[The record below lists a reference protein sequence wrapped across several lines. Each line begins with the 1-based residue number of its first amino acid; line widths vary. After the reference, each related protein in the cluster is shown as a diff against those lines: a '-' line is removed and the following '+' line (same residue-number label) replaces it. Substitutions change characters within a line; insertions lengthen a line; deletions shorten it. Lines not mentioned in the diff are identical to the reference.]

1 MYDEDHHSY
10 AHSSLADVLIR
21 CAMGFRAFL
30 RPRCRQHL
38 PANRVQ
44 GALSRGQRGDE
55 DTSGDIAGL
64 SRCHV
69 SFAKEAILH
78 ELERAVERLKKV
90 QKSEDG
96 EDLLTNFQR
105 AAQPD
110 SEEAAKPGA
119 ETLSVENCRDR
130 SSQTVK
136 RDLVANFGAEHDGSM
151 KQPRKASRIT
161 FEGPEDAVP
170 REILAAL
177 QVLLQSR
184 DQVLQD
190 ALSGVSVRDQARLR
204 FLLGRLQ
211 LRRDVQELDYVP
223 QLAPLSSQSGSR
235 VSRAVD
241 AFVQVEQATA
251 TVSELGVQSEAP
263 SFSSQETQTINQ
275 GLYAQ
280 VMEHLVSLAP
290 PGQPKM
296 TFAAVVQK
304 APPQPR
310 TAAGQGNFHGQLG
323 PLSKSAT
330 GKGGA
335 SRTSSTTQEPRHN
348 VFQDTAP
355 VAKAATFQTSS
366 VPQESAQDSA
376 QDTPPVV
383 QDPPLAGVALT
394 QETAAVQDVL
404 QSDAASGFPTAAAV
418 GTQERR
424 DSRGPCRR
432 ERQPRTVVRLP
443 LHFKGKGKGS
453 SFDRF
458 GYRPALDNLG
468 EQAPLSG
475 MAGFLA
481 LARQENLPPPG
492 APTSL
497 IAQYKGFLFA
507 PLSVV
512 GFDGQLPVGRRQEC
526 RSFRSSLTYF
536 RARVLHRYQVP
547 QEVQQV
553 LQAKVDK
560 LVASFP
566 EAHRLSVEASEDT
579 PRRLSPEERSS
590 RIQAVQA
597 RLGSWPI
604 GGAFEPSH
612 WLIDHCSGM
621 IREQCI
627 KYVAPSKC
635 SSRDAEV
642 TSVRR
647 DDHLLRLENSTV
659 KLQAK
664 NSGIR
669 VDLSTDLRLYQ
680 AVARRGLAME
690 VAGICSQDAHEKTMR
705 VLFDHLHRAP
715 PPNYVGP
722 TADQFL
728 RSDRELWRLVSERVG
743 HGFANA
749 GGSKLVDTA
758 LLELVHSPAVSFH
771 LYPLPKPQAPAK
783 RPWEQDSQA
792 DRHTKGKNGKG
803 KGKWKGKV
811 KGKGDSGKN
820 VPSELKG
827 LSGTR
832 NGIRL
837 CFNFNMAHGCTL
849 ECKDINGNP
858 TCARGAHLCMKCGG
872 SCRLSSALADVG
884 FQTLAVDSRE
894 AQGYR
899 VLHLDLLQVDPYVG
913 KEWRQ
918 IPPTADLAS
927 VVPGIHQEGHGGQ
940 APFTGAAPGMGI
952 LFGWPITGSVWNFIR
967 VAIALWAA
975 GAQVLQV
982 PWTTFYDDF
991 TVVSLQDDVRNLQA
1005 SIFLF
1010 FQLLGWKVAVEGDK
1024 AAPFSTLFQSL
1035 GVLFDL
1041 SRSSTGQVIVSNTE
1055 RRREEVRMWCLQ
1067 VLKEDQV
1074 SPAMCAAFASRVRWL
1089 ESQMHGRL
1097 GRIAL
1102 QVLLSHASPA
1112 KSTRPTVLTR
1122 ELKWAVTWIL
1132 NHVPDARPK
1141 VFRNEQNDHFI
1152 LFTDGAVEEGT
1163 ASLGGVLL
1171 DDGGSPLHYFSCQVP
1186 KQVYQEFEVGQCVSA
1201 RRQFEADRSNKL
1213 LPLAAPVLGTVE
1225 SSPIIP
1231 AIASNGDLL
1240 PASLSSAEVDVGWD
1254 NQTLLGRFD
1263 PDDTRSGRWRQTSQE
1278 SSELPQ
1284 RGFAQQALQQATTV
1298 ESSSD
1303 SGGSVAAPSSASED
1317 EQLVAQAFTVQIEGA
1332 TTCTDSTV
1340 PSTWSVVPSWDGG
1353 GAFLRYRK
1361 DILTL
1366 ATQMK
1371 RQLHALDTPG
1381 EEDEDLQKEAGLR
1394 PGMRADAL
1402 DVGENL
1408 AAEAA
1413 AKKVQEE
1420 RERWEEE
1427 RQALELRVE
1436 ELKAACGG
1444 PGKTRVESVEYRCG
1458 AKWSTL
1464 RERFVLTNKGDAE
1477 LDSAELKGRWIF
1489 GGHRDP
1495 DAIHFEAQVLDFVW
1509 RVKVPAGYPEEV
1521 VAFLDGLKQFPWCL
1535 DCFVPSILL
1544 AVCGHWLRHMWV
1556 TPGEPLK
1563 GGRSS
1568 VDAERSNASDTFVMW
1583 VSMQEYIKSIPVP
1596 RGRGGDGDAPAQPTS
1611 TSTQCPRAGLAL
1623 FSTFNFRGT
1632 FYVGF
1637 ISVFYLTFGRVFYVG
1652 FSCAFYLN
1660 FWVREVPGS
1669 LS

>member
-1 MYDEDHHSY
+1 
-10 AHSSLADVLIR
+10 
-21 CAMGFRAFL
+21 
-30 RPRCRQHL
+30 
-38 PANRVQ
+38 
-44 GALSRGQRGDE
+44 
-55 DTSGDIAGL
+55 
-64 SRCHV
+64 
-69 SFAKEAILH
+69 
-78 ELERAVERLKKV
+78 
-90 QKSEDG
+90 
-96 EDLLTNFQR
+96 
-105 AAQPD
+105 
-110 SEEAAKPGA
+110 
-119 ETLSVENCRDR
+119 
-130 SSQTVK
+130 
-136 RDLVANFGAEHDGSM
+136 
-151 KQPRKASRIT
+151 
-161 FEGPEDAVP
+161 EDAVP

-263 SFSSQETQTINQ
+263 SFSSQETQTSNQ

-348 VFQDTAP
+348 GF
-355 VAKAATFQTSS
+355 
-366 VPQESAQDSA
+366 QESAQDSA

-383 QDPPLAGVALT
+383 QVFQPQQLWALRSAVTAEDLA
-394 QETAAVQDVL
+394 DV
-404 QSDAASGFPTAAAV
+404 
-418 GTQERR
+418 R
-424 DSRGPCRR
+424 DS
-432 ERQPRTVVRLP
+432 
-443 LHFKGKGKGS
+443 
-453 SFDRF
+453 
-458 GYRPALDNLG
+458 LG
-468 EQAPLSG
+468 EFASSRSPDVFQDLTWSQAPGLCSG
-475 MAGFLA
+475 LVSCVVG
-481 LARQENLPPPG
+481 G
-492 APTSL
+492 C
-497 IAQYKGFLFA
+497 G
-507 PLSVV
+507 PLS
-512 GFDGQLPVGRRQEC
+512 
-526 RSFRSSLTYF
+526 SSLLMANQADSKATF
-536 RARVLHRYQVP
+536 QAKLDRY
-547 QEVQQV
+547 
-553 LQAKVDK
+553 QAKVDK

-940 APFTGAAPGMGI
+940 APFTGAAP
-952 LFGWPITGSVWNFIR
+952 
-967 VAIALWAA
+967 
-975 GAQVLQV
+975 
-982 PWTTFYDDF
+982 
-991 TVVSLQDDVRNLQA
+991 
-1005 SIFLF
+1005 
-1010 FQLLGWKVAVEGDK
+1010 
-1024 AAPFSTLFQSL
+1024 
-1035 GVLFDL
+1035 
-1041 SRSSTGQVIVSNTE
+1041 
-1055 RRREEVRMWCLQ
+1055 
-1067 VLKEDQV
+1067 
-1074 SPAMCAAFASRVRWL
+1074 
-1089 ESQMHGRL
+1089 
-1097 GRIAL
+1097 
-1102 QVLLSHASPA
+1102 
-1112 KSTRPTVLTR
+1112 
-1122 ELKWAVTWIL
+1122 
-1132 NHVPDARPK
+1132 
-1141 VFRNEQNDHFI
+1141 
-1152 LFTDGAVEEGT
+1152 
-1163 ASLGGVLL
+1163 
-1171 DDGGSPLHYFSCQVP
+1171 
-1186 KQVYQEFEVGQCVSA
+1186 
-1201 RRQFEADRSNKL
+1201 
-1213 LPLAAPVLGTVE
+1213 
-1225 SSPIIP
+1225 
-1231 AIASNGDLL
+1231 
-1240 PASLSSAEVDVGWD
+1240 
-1254 NQTLLGRFD
+1254 
-1263 PDDTRSGRWRQTSQE
+1263 
-1278 SSELPQ
+1278 
-1284 RGFAQQALQQATTV
+1284 
-1298 ESSSD
+1298 
-1303 SGGSVAAPSSASED
+1303 
-1317 EQLVAQAFTVQIEGA
+1317 
-1332 TTCTDSTV
+1332 
-1340 PSTWSVVPSWDGG
+1340 
-1353 GAFLRYRK
+1353 
-1361 DILTL
+1361 
-1366 ATQMK
+1366 
-1371 RQLHALDTPG
+1371 
-1381 EEDEDLQKEAGLR
+1381 
-1394 PGMRADAL
+1394 
-1402 DVGENL
+1402 
-1408 AAEAA
+1408 
-1413 AKKVQEE
+1413 
-1420 RERWEEE
+1420 
-1427 RQALELRVE
+1427 
-1436 ELKAACGG
+1436 
-1444 PGKTRVESVEYRCG
+1444 
-1458 AKWSTL
+1458 
-1464 RERFVLTNKGDAE
+1464 
-1477 LDSAELKGRWIF
+1477 
-1489 GGHRDP
+1489 
-1495 DAIHFEAQVLDFVW
+1495 
-1509 RVKVPAGYPEEV
+1509 
-1521 VAFLDGLKQFPWCL
+1521 
-1535 DCFVPSILL
+1535 
-1544 AVCGHWLRHMWV
+1544 
-1556 TPGEPLK
+1556 
-1563 GGRSS
+1563 
-1568 VDAERSNASDTFVMW
+1568 
-1583 VSMQEYIKSIPVP
+1583 
-1596 RGRGGDGDAPAQPTS
+1596 
-1611 TSTQCPRAGLAL
+1611 
-1623 FSTFNFRGT
+1623 
-1632 FYVGF
+1632 
-1637 ISVFYLTFGRVFYVG
+1637 
-1652 FSCAFYLN
+1652 
-1660 FWVREVPGS
+1660 
-1669 LS
+1669 

>member
-1 MYDEDHHSY
+1 
-10 AHSSLADVLIR
+10 

-263 SFSSQETQTINQ
+263 SFSSQETQTTNQ

-348 VFQDTAP
+348 GFQDTAP

-404 QSDAASGFPTAAAV
+404 QSDAAAGFPTAAAV

-424 DSRGPCRR
+424 DSRGPSRR

-512 GFDGQLPVGRRQEC
+512 GFDGQLPVFQDLTWSQVLAYLLPCESFAQAADLCPALSVVVVWQAVQLLLRQAC
-526 RSFRSSLTYF
+526 ALALCDRPLSSSLLMANQADSKATF
-536 RARVLHRYQVP
+536 QAKLDRY
-547 QEVQQV
+547 
-553 LQAKVDK
+553 QAKVDK

-975 GAQVLQV
+975 GAQVLQ
-982 PWTTFYDDF
+982 
-991 TVVSLQDDVRNLQA
+991 
-1005 SIFLF
+1005 
-1010 FQLLGWKVAVEGDK
+1010 
-1024 AAPFSTLFQSL
+1024 
-1035 GVLFDL
+1035 
-1041 SRSSTGQVIVSNTE
+1041 
-1055 RRREEVRMWCLQ
+1055 
-1067 VLKEDQV
+1067 
-1074 SPAMCAAFASRVRWL
+1074 
-1089 ESQMHGRL
+1089 
-1097 GRIAL
+1097 
-1102 QVLLSHASPA
+1102 
-1112 KSTRPTVLTR
+1112 
-1122 ELKWAVTWIL
+1122 
-1132 NHVPDARPK
+1132 
-1141 VFRNEQNDHFI
+1141 
-1152 LFTDGAVEEGT
+1152 
-1163 ASLGGVLL
+1163 
-1171 DDGGSPLHYFSCQVP
+1171 
-1186 KQVYQEFEVGQCVSA
+1186 
-1201 RRQFEADRSNKL
+1201 
-1213 LPLAAPVLGTVE
+1213 
-1225 SSPIIP
+1225 
-1231 AIASNGDLL
+1231 
-1240 PASLSSAEVDVGWD
+1240 
-1254 NQTLLGRFD
+1254 
-1263 PDDTRSGRWRQTSQE
+1263 
-1278 SSELPQ
+1278 
-1284 RGFAQQALQQATTV
+1284 
-1298 ESSSD
+1298 
-1303 SGGSVAAPSSASED
+1303 
-1317 EQLVAQAFTVQIEGA
+1317 
-1332 TTCTDSTV
+1332 
-1340 PSTWSVVPSWDGG
+1340 
-1353 GAFLRYRK
+1353 
-1361 DILTL
+1361 
-1366 ATQMK
+1366 
-1371 RQLHALDTPG
+1371 
-1381 EEDEDLQKEAGLR
+1381 
-1394 PGMRADAL
+1394 
-1402 DVGENL
+1402 
-1408 AAEAA
+1408 
-1413 AKKVQEE
+1413 
-1420 RERWEEE
+1420 
-1427 RQALELRVE
+1427 
-1436 ELKAACGG
+1436 
-1444 PGKTRVESVEYRCG
+1444 
-1458 AKWSTL
+1458 
-1464 RERFVLTNKGDAE
+1464 
-1477 LDSAELKGRWIF
+1477 
-1489 GGHRDP
+1489 
-1495 DAIHFEAQVLDFVW
+1495 
-1509 RVKVPAGYPEEV
+1509 
-1521 VAFLDGLKQFPWCL
+1521 
-1535 DCFVPSILL
+1535 
-1544 AVCGHWLRHMWV
+1544 
-1556 TPGEPLK
+1556 
-1563 GGRSS
+1563 
-1568 VDAERSNASDTFVMW
+1568 
-1583 VSMQEYIKSIPVP
+1583 
-1596 RGRGGDGDAPAQPTS
+1596 
-1611 TSTQCPRAGLAL
+1611 
-1623 FSTFNFRGT
+1623 
-1632 FYVGF
+1632 
-1637 ISVFYLTFGRVFYVG
+1637 
-1652 FSCAFYLN
+1652 
-1660 FWVREVPGS
+1660 
-1669 LS
+1669 